1 MVRMHSDWWVHA
13 VQGECCLNSMDGILV
28 CPKGHDKAES
38 LREFGGL
45 KAQSWHHWGVA
56 HACASFCHGCLKALP
71 HSLPECEVPV
81 FLPACTDFCLNYTEF
96 NSFIYNLLLLL
107 FFFLL
112 WILAH
117 ISELGSCVKSDPSVQ
132 LSLNVCKCP
141 SLNTEHWRVCI
152 DVFVLFKKK
161 VISSGLSFEFTRLWI
176 IDQNS
181 SNLQNPWHRL
191 SHLIL
196 SINLGVKVLISPH

>member
-1 MVRMHSDWWVHA
+1 MRVLLFAMDVLKHFHTV
-13 VQGECCLNSMDGILV
+13 CLNVKFQSSYQL
-28 CPKGHDKAES
+28 
-38 LREFGGL
+38 
-45 KAQSWHHWGVA
+45 AQTSAWITQ
-56 HACASFCHGCLKALP
+56 SSTAL
-71 HSLPECEVPV
+71 
-81 FLPACTDFCLNYTEF
+81 
-96 NSFIYNLLLLL
+96 FIIFFFFF